1 MLIDREKIFEFV
13 RFCIVGTIAAGIHYG
28 IYYLLQ
34 LYIDVNIAYTA
45 GYLLSMVCNFFMT
58 SYLTFHSSPSFKKL
72 LGFGGSHLINYL
84 IHIFLFNFFLYIGI
98 SRLLAPIL
106 VLAVAVPVNFLILRW
121 VFKRKN
127 R

>member
-34 LYIDVNIAYTA
+34 LYIDVNIAYTT